1 MTPPGRTS
9 RGVVLRLLAAGSP
22 GYLRSLAKN
31 IVKRALGRKP
41 HFTAG
46 DILFRACLREF
57 CGGPKLRKITCIA
70 STGEGAGSQ
79 ALMMMRAIHFARTF
93 GLTYLHTPFAEI
105 YYADRPMDV
114 WAAAWEAHF
123 NLGAGEIAADGD
135 GDTNSNS
142 GEVVN
147 YAFTFPMLSAL
158 FGVDGSE
165 PAFDDATIRE
175 FRRRYRVDKSPRLN
189 EVLSVSVHARRR
201 NPEDSHSEDSTDL
214 PRLARILARLRTV
227 LDARGGVYALRL
239 FSQGQVEEFRG
250 LGIPETGLFLDADPL
265 WSMREVIE
273 ADVLVTTLGTFS
285 YVAGLLCDG
294 IVLGDASAAP
304 APGWIAY
311 DANGDFDSDMLA
323 SRLPRR

>member
-1 MTPPGRTS
+1 
-9 RGVVLRLLAAGSP
+9 VLRLLAAGSP

-41 HFTAG
+41 HFTAH

-79 ALMMMRAIHFARTF
+79 ALMTMRAIHFARTF

-105 YYADRPMDV
+105 HHADRPMDV

-123 NLGAGEIAADGD
+123 NLGAGEIETDGD
-135 GDTNSNS
+135 SDS

-147 YAFTFPMLSAL
+147 YAFTFPMLNAL

-175 FRRRYRVDKSPRLN
+175 FRRRYYVDKSPRLN
-189 EVLSVSVHARRR
+189 EVLSICVHARRR
-201 NPEDSHSEDSTDL
+201 NPGDSHSEDSTDL
-214 PRLARILARLRTV
+214 PRLARTLARLRAV
-227 LDARGGVYALRL
+227 LDARGGIYTLRL

-265 WSMREVIE
+265 WSMREMIE

-294 IVLGDASAAP
+294 IVLGNASAAP
-304 APGWIAY
+304 ARGWIAY
-311 DANGDFDSDMLA
+311 DADGDFDSDVLA
-323 SRLPRR
+323 RRLPRR